1 MKNLSFIKIFSCCKK
16 IVQYLCFVTV
26 HKLNKFVLNI
36 HHIKVINIFK
46 CFLEKF
52 LANVWL

>member
-52 LANVWL
+52 IANV